1 MSKAEAKDLKKQE
14 KKNKKNKNGG
24 PPPTQSCFLHRETYI
39 NRKIPLNAL
48 LSVHIDRVTNLKESI
63 ENIEHFARIHRRAT
77 QEEEIL
83 SETNTLGT
91 ADEKQIDRRK
101 VLTQILKHGM
111 NLEVQTSIFQEDSQ
125 LTERFPQS
133 KQTTRMLYN
142 SLNPVFGE
150 TYQLPVQ
157 MDTKIFDYLKT
168 RKAVFELRHYITG
181 DQTQND
187 PALKKANFITLGY
200 VRVPLLHLITK
211 NNGIDGEFVVM
222 DDYRQKMGALRLRI
236 ALNHHNT
243 QRPLFAGST

>member
-1 MSKAEAKDLKKQE
+1 MMS
-14 KKNKKNKNGG
+14 
-24 PPPTQSCFLHRETYI
+24 
-39 NRKIPLNAL
+39 
-48 LSVHIDRVTNLKESI
+48 
-63 ENIEHFARIHRRAT
+63 EN
-77 QEEEIL
+77 
-83 SETNTLGT
+83 NTLGT
-91 ADEKQIDRRK
+91 SDEKQIDRRK

-111 NLEVQTSIFQEDSQ
+111 NLEVQTSIFHEDSQ
-125 LTERFPQS
+125 LSERFPQS

-181 DQTQND
+181 DQTSHSD
-187 PALKKANFITLGY
+187 PALQKANFITLGY
-200 VRVPLLHLITK
+200 VKVPLLHLITK

-243 QRPLFAGST
+243 QRPLFAGSTQIPNQISAMRTPSGAPAGLDGKSILPANSTIIDRSVTLRNLSSGRNPTSIAINGTSMKSSISNEKHFG